1 MLVLCSGSYLAD
13 ILVPGLPGIG
23 PPGSLTYAPK
33 GIHLSP
39 GGHSANVA
47 IDLAQLGQSGVHSTG
62 CLGDDAFGEYIVR
75 ELTRS
80 GVTAHPQVATGVPT
94 AKNVALIVEGEDR
107 RFIAELTANT
117 LLEPRHVMGLVEELR
132 PSVFYQGTVGG
143 LRYVD
148 QQLGRV
154 LAHAKSL
161 GAATLVDIIPPTGG
175 WSHLNGAYRHMD
187 CIHLNLHEAM
197 QLTSRKRIREA
208 LNVLAEN
215 EVPLVLV
222 SDGEH
227 GLHALLGEKRI
238 RMPAFSVRAVDQTGA
253 GDALCAGLIESV
265 SRRGLSLGGL
275 GEAEADVILGV
286 LMEAQAA
293 GAACVTGIG
302 ATTNVRRSIT
312 EALIREQ
319 GNRVLEASEVAG

>member
-1 MLVLCSGSYLAD
+1 MRVLCSGSYLAD

-47 IDLAQLGQSGVHSTG
+47 IDLAQLGQSSVHSTG
-62 CLGDDAFGEYIVR
+62 CLGDDVLGEYIVK

-80 GVTAHPQVATGVPT
+80 GVTAHPQVAAGVPT

-117 LLEPRHVMGLVEELR
+117 LLEPRHVMALVEELR
-132 PSVFYQGTVGG
+132 PGVLYQGTVGG

-148 QQLGRV
+148 QQLGQV
-154 LAHAKSL
+154 LAYAKSL
-161 GAATLVDIIPPTGG
+161 GAATLVDVIPPTGG

-197 QLTSRKRIREA
+197 QLTSSKRVREA
-208 LNVLAEN
+208 LNVLAKN
-215 EVPLVLV
+215 EVPLVLI
-222 SDGEH
+222 SDGER
-227 GLHALLGEKRI
+227 GLNASLGESRI
-238 RMPAFSVRAVDQTGA
+238 RMPAFTVRAVDQTGA

-265 SRRGLSLGGL
+265 SRRGLSLSGL
-275 GEAEADVILGV
+275 GEADADVILGV

-319 GNRVLEASEVAG
+319 GDRVLEASEVTG

>member
-1 MLVLCSGSYLAD
+1 MRVLCSGSYLAD

-47 IDLAQLGQSGVHSTG
+47 IDLAQLGRSGVHSTG
-62 CLGDDAFGEYIVR
+62 CLGDDALGEYIVK

-80 GVTAHPQVATGVPT
+80 GVTAHPQVAAGVPT

-117 LLEPRHVMGLVEELR
+117 LLEPQHVMGLMDELR

-148 QQLGRV
+148 QQLGQV

-161 GAATLVDIIPPTGG
+161 GAATLVDVIPPTGG
-175 WSHLNGAYRHMD
+175 WSYLDGAYRHMD
-187 CIHLNLHEAM
+187 CIHLNLYEAM
-197 QLTSRKRIREA
+197 QLTSRKRVHEA
-208 LNVLAEN
+208 LNVLTETK
-215 EVPLVLV
+215 VPLILV
-222 SDGEH
+222 SDGER
-227 GLHALLGEKRI
+227 GLHASLGEVKI

-253 GDALCAGLIESV
+253 GDALCAGLIDSV

-275 GEAEADVILGV
+275 GEADTDVILCV

-302 ATTNVRRSIT
+302 ATTNVVRNIT

-319 GNRVLEASEVAG
+319 GGRVLEASEVAG

>member
-1 MLVLCSGSYLAD
+1 MRVLCSGSYLAD

-47 IDLAQLGQSGVHSTG
+47 IDLAQLGQSCVHSTG
-62 CLGDDAFGEYIVR
+62 CLGDDALGEYIVK

-80 GVTAHPQVATGVPT
+80 GVTAHPQVAAGVPT

-117 LLEPRHVMGLVEELR
+117 LLQPRHVMGLVDELR

-148 QQLGRV
+148 QQLGQV

-161 GAATLVDIIPPTGG
+161 GASTLVDVIPPTSG

-187 CIHLNLHEAM
+187 CVHLNLHEAI
-197 QLTSRKRIREA
+197 QLTSRKHVHGA
-208 LNVLAEN
+208 LNVLAGN
-215 EVPLVLV
+215 KVPLVIV
-222 SDGEH
+222 SDGER
-227 GLHALLGEKRI
+227 GVHASLGGVRI
-238 RMPAFSVRAVDQTGA
+238 RMPAFSVQAVDQTGA
-253 GDALCAGLIESV
+253 GDALCAGLIYSM
-265 SRRGLSLGGL
+265 SRRGLSLGDL
-275 GEAEADVILGV
+275 AEADMNVILEV

-302 ATTNVRRSIT
+302 ATTNVKRNIT

-319 GNRVLEASEVAG
+319 GDGVLEASEVAG